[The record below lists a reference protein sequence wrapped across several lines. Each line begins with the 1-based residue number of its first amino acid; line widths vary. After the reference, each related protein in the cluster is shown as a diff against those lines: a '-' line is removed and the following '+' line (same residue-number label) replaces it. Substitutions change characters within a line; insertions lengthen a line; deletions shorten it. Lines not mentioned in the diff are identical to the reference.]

1 MIKQGMVNDSLLYKK
16 FKILRTSILLGNIN
30 NREDVFNDFA
40 DTARELD
47 RMQNNVYEE
56 KLASRMYT
64 TVTLEEEQAK
74 LKDLISCI
82 QDRVRERNDYLDDYM
97 KITSS
102 YLDDLSQISLA
113 DDLDTYKLR
122 LSNIDE
128 YLSNCSEINEINEK
142 LVKLR
147 ADLESKYN
155 AKENNELI
163 DSKLEDELIVEFN
176 KYISSNQY
184 YASLNYSD
192 IDGELD
198 KLNDEIKE
206 KETVMNTFISSY
218 EALVNAGI
226 TGAEREEYS
235 SYVRDA
241 RDDYY
246 DSLEKKFILDIY
258 KLVLDK
264 ESDYTSLYEKREKLN
279 VILYERDTIRKKLSI
294 TKRDEIEYFIKVC
307 EEQFN
312 IIKSQKYILDD
323 IDSLILEIGN
333 LEDRLISFETANSRK
348 EIVEIV
354 ESFQHIEPEVED
366 FSTFEDESKEEDE
379 EINLEDDE
387 YGLKEEIREENNV
400 SNLSKVSLE
409 SQEVIKNPS
418 NMVVRIKDPVK
429 INVKKA
435 TDTAKLVMKKVVIVL
450 EPKKFNVK
458 RDKLKEAEEEL
469 KSREEIVTKEN
480 PIITSESLVNVNLD
494 TVAVN
499 DKKDIKEI
507 NEVSEIKINAPD
519 SGDINIPTEIFI
531 DEPPKEEVPLFTV
544 TDPFLDDNYLVSPSK
559 NNDTA
564 NNMPKVFNIGTVK
577 PNSALAKIED
587 TVNENDN
594 VILPTMGLSNVEN
607 ENVPIVS
614 ENYID

>member
-102 YLDDLSQISLA
+102 YLDDLSPISLV

-333 LEDRLISFETANSRK
+333 LEDRLVSLETANNRK

-354 ESFQHIEPEVED
+354 ESFQHIELEAED
-366 FSTFEDESKEEDE
+366 SSMFEDESKEENE

-387 YGLKEEIREENNV
+387 FGLKEEIREENNV

-480 PIITSESLVNVNLD
+480 PVITSESLVNVNLD

-531 DEPPKEEVPLFTV
+531 DEPPKEEVPLFTM

-614 ENYID
+614 ENYIN